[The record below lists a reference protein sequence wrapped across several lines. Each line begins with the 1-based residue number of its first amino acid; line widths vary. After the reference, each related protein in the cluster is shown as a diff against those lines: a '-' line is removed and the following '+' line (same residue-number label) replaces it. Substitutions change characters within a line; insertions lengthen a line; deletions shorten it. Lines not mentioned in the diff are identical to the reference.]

1 MSDRMNHQAGGDL
14 SIPSASLNVS
24 RRGFAAMGAAV
35 AAAAGVGTAKAAT
48 PTALRKSREVIATPL
63 GNADT
68 YFVRPTSGQH
78 EAVVLWAPGGEKR
91 DANVAVADY
100 LAEQGFAVLMVDRSY
115 HDLAPGQIGGLH
127 VDQLANR
134 DARALVAWLN
144 RQDGVQPSSESTAG
158 PAALGHGY
166 TLRTISAAH
175 PRMSLANR
183 SERQVA
189 ALSGMMVAIP
199 TAGVARRPDRM
210 EKLSQA
216 VRLAHR
222 AGIAA

>member
-1 MSDRMNHQAGGDL
+1 MSDHTNHQAGGDL
-14 SIPSASLNVS
+14 SIPGASLNVS
-24 RRGFAAMGAAV
+24 RRGFAAMGVAV
-35 AAAAGVGTAKAAT
+35 AAVAGVGTAKAAT
-48 PTALRKSREVIATPL
+48 PTALRKSREVVATPL

-68 YFVRPTSGQH
+68 YFVRPASGRH
-78 EAVVLWAPGGEKR
+78 EPVVLWAPGGEKR

-115 HDLAPGQIGGLH
+115 HDLAPGQTGGLH
-127 VDQLANR
+127 VDQLAHR
-134 DARALVAWLN
+134 DASALVAWLN
-144 RQDGVQPSSESTAG
+144 RQDGVQPSSG
-158 PAALGHGY
+158 NPAAPTALGHGY
-166 TLRTISAAH
+166 TLRAISAAH
-175 PRMSLANR
+175 PRMSLASR

-189 ALSGMMVAIP
+189 AQSGMMVAIP
-199 TAGVARRPDRM
+199 AAGVARQPERM